1 MKKLP
6 CEDLFVLSGNYR
18 AIFDNYIARTEAD
31 ELWDKTKDFDKVD
44 KFCERIK
51 RKQESAVLLNKSNI
65 NKRFAKKKFNNYET
79 FDKTT
84 RIAKEKAID
93 YAENILAHLAFGTN
107 LIIEGK
113 GKVGTGKTHLA

>member
-51 RKQESAVLLNKSNI
+51 RKQESAALL
-65 NKRFAKKKFNNYET
+65 
-79 FDKTT
+79 
-84 RIAKEKAID
+84 AIQSRLEENFILITLDGDD
-93 YAENILAHLAFGTN
+93 YRQ
-107 LIIEGK
+107 K
-113 GKVGTGKTHLA
+113 GR